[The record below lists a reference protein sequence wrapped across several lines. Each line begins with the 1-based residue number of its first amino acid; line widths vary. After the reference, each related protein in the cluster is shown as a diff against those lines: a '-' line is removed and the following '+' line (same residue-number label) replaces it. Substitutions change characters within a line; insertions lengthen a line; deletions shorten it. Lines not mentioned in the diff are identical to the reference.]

1 VRAIKPSERCEQ
13 SNPASGAS
21 NQTQRAER
29 AIKPRARSVIARPQ
43 RAAYRQ
49 QLELGTVGDQLLD
62 RIEYL
67 DQMCSISADRRYA
80 DARTTVQLKMINFGH
95 TELES
100 LAHVG
105 DQWAHHR
112 ALLLQRMDISKH

>member
-1 VRAIKPSERCEQ
+1 MQQ
-13 SNPASGAS
+13 STAASGASNQTPASGAS

-29 AIKPRARSVIARPQ
+29 AIKHRARSVIPRPQ
-43 RAAYRQ
+43 GAAYRQ

-62 RIEYL
+62 RIEYF
-67 DQMCSISADRRYA
+67 DQMRSIGADRRYA

-105 DQWAHHR
+105 DQRAHHR
-112 ALLLQRMDISKH
+112 ALLLQRMHISKQ